1 MMTLQPEQS
10 QTGTRSTGVA
20 HPSTA
25 YEKQQFFTSSI
36 RNRLFLRNRCAKMS
50 TIANVSV
57 IEWDYLDGL
66 WTPKQR
72 RLLEEGGG
80 PTSLHATLTILLNIV
95 IICSILLNTGI
106 LYVFHR

>member
-1 MMTLQPEQS
+1 MTQQPEQS

-25 YEKQQFFTSSI
+25 YDKQQFFTSSI

-66 WTPKQR
+66 WTPEER

-80 PTSLHATLTILLNIV
+80 PNSLHKILSKLLIIV
-95 IICSILLNTGI
+95 IISSFILNSGI
-106 LYVFHR
+106 IYVFYR

>member
-25 YEKQQFFTSSI
+25 YDKQQFFTSSI

-80 PTSLHATLTILLNIV
+80 PNSLHEILSILLIIV
-95 IICSILLNTGI
+95 IICSFILNFGI
-106 LYVFHR
+106 LFVFQR

>member
-1 MMTLQPEQS
+1 MTQQPEQS
-10 QTGTRSTGVA
+10 QTGTRSTSVA

-25 YEKQQFFTSSI
+25 YEKQQSFTSSI

-66 WTPKQR
+66 WTPEER

-80 PTSLHATLTILLNIV
+80 PNSLHKILSKLLIIV
-95 IICSILLNTGI
+95 IISSFILNSGI
-106 LYVFHR
+106 IYVFYR